1 MQGET
6 LSVEAI
12 QEGLNTSVVGRRVVY
27 LSSTTSTMDEARREA
42 EAGAPEGT
50 VVVTED
56 QTGGRGRF
64 QREWVSP
71 VGASLLLSVL
81 LRPALHQL
89 PRLNMAATLAVVRAI
104 RGVTGLEARV
114 KWPNDVLLGGRKTC
128 GILIESRLEGEG
140 VAYAAIGIG
149 LNVNF
154 DPGAYPEI
162 AATATSL
169 MRETGGPVSR
179 LATLRGLLRELD
191 ELYAA
196 LGGGEGMHRE
206 WRGLLETLGSRVR
219 VRWGDQSEE
228 GVAVDVD
235 RDGNLVLE
243 RADGSRVT
251 LPAGEVSL
259 QGEQPRPM

>member
-1 MQGET
+1 MQEGS
-6 LSVEAI
+6 LSVESI
-12 QEGLNTSVVGRRVVY
+12 QAGLNTSVIGRRVIC

-50 VVVTED
+50 VLVAEE

-71 VGASLLLSVL
+71 AGANLLLSVL
-81 LRPALHQL
+81 LRPSLSQL

-104 RGVTGLEARV
+104 RGVTGLSPRV

-128 GILIESRLEGEG
+128 GILIESRLEGDG

-154 DPGAYPEI
+154 DPGVHPEL

-169 MRETGGPVSR
+169 MREMGAPVSR
-179 LATLRGLLRELD
+179 LETLRRLLRELD
-191 ELYAA
+191 ALYAA
-196 LGGGEGMHRE
+196 LRRGGSLHQE
-206 WRGLLETLGSRVR
+206 WRGLLETLGSQVR

-235 RDGNLVLE
+235 DDGSLVLE
-243 RADGSRVT
+243 RVDGSRVA

-259 QGEQPRPM
+259 SE